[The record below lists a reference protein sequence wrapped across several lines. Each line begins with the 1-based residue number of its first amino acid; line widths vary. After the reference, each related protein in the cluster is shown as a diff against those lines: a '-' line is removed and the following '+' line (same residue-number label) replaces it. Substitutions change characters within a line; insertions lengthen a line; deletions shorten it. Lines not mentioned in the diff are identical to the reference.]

1 MYFVPGQ
8 PVDQGPPSLRT
19 ALATLR
25 RDKDWW
31 QKLLIGGLL
40 SLSGF
45 GVIMVEGYAVESL
58 DNTRNGIPT
67 PLPRWRDW
75 SLKAIQGLF
84 GLIIDFFFFVFPV
97 LVGGLLWGCSV
108 IGLGVFGGSAAA
120 LQAASL
126 VIVVVVLGWLAA
138 MWLLGVSVVA
148 KQFYVREGVPR
159 DALSA
164 TPIRTVLASGAR
176 SLYFRA
182 RLHSVPPYL
191 VAALVLFAA
200 WYGQRWSGWLAV
212 FVLWIGL
219 AALLGARLVAIQLYG
234 AATQQLDRRRLEQ
247 RRAARA

>member
-19 ALATLR
+19 ALATIG
-25 RDKDWW
+25 RDRGWW
-31 QKLLIGGLL
+31 HKLLVGGLL
-40 SLSGF
+40 ALSGI
-45 GVIMVEGYAVESL
+45 GLIMVEGYSVESL
-58 DNTRNGIPT
+58 DNTRNGFPT

-84 GLIIDFFFFVFPV
+84 GLIIDFFYFVFPV
-97 LVGGLLWGCSV
+97 LLGGLLWGCAA
-108 IGLGVFGGSAAA
+108 IGLAIFGGSAITRV
-120 LQAASL
+120 ASV
-126 VIVVVVLGWLAA
+126 VIVAVVLLWLVT

-164 TPIRTVLASGAR
+164 APIRTVLASNAR
-176 SLYFRA
+176 PLYFRA
-182 RLHSVPPYL
+182 RLHSVPPYF
-191 VAALVLFAA
+191 VAAALVFAA
-200 WYGQRWSGWLAV
+200 WYSQRWGTWPALLL
-212 FVLWIGL
+212 LWIAL

-234 AATQQLDRRRLEQ
+234 AATQQLERRRLEQ